1 MNKPGRPKGHM
12 RMDQVM
18 DPQVKE
24 LLEAAGRAQAQNI
37 QTPAPAPVQTAQSSL
52 TTAEQAEL
60 AELRAMKAKASESAA
75 VFNVNQNPITTEVED
90 DLEEYEEE
98 ETYSLGELTETI
110 RELIDE
116 IQQTHGVQFQ
126 LVLK

>member
-1 MNKPGRPKGHM
+1 MVSTSRGSRPG
-12 RMDQVM
+12 VASNLIF
-18 DPQVKE
+18 KE
-24 LLEAAGRAQAQNI
+24 AQNI